1 MGDVKYRSKPF
12 DKMKAQQAV
21 RLKAQ
26 YGGLCIVHFPDPGV
40 IYEQG
45 D

>member
-1 MGDVKYRSKPF
+1 MGDVRYRSKPF

-21 RLKAQ
+21 
-26 YGGLCIVHFPDPGV
+26 GLMEVCAYVVHFPDPGV

>member
-1 MGDVKYRSKPF
+1 MGDVRYRSKPF

-21 RLKAQ
+21 GLKAQ
-26 YGGLCIVHFPDPGV
+26 YGGLCIVHFPDLGV

>member
-1 MGDVKYRSKPF
+1 MGDVRYRSKPF

-21 RLKAQ
+21 GLKVQ
-26 YGGLCIVHFPDPGV
+26 YGGLCIVHFPNPDV
-40 IYEQG
+40 IYKQG

>member
-1 MGDVKYRSKPF
+1 MGDVRYRSKPF

-21 RLKAQ
+21 ELKAQ
-26 YGGLCIVHFPDPGV
+26 YGGLCIVHFHDLGV
-40 IYEQG
+40 ICEKG